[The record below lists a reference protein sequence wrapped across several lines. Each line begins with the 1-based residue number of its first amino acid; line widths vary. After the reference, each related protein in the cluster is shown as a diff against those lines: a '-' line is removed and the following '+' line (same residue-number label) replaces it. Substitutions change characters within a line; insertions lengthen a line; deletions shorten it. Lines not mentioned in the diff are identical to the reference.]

1 MDLADAPSFLSADQI
16 TALVARMSYRPGWAL
31 SVFIDPWE
39 GPVFRV
45 VADVDNAYDPGQR
58 TELRI
63 NSRIPPCRDA
73 AALFDWVCWRLCQIE
88 IHEAREFFRFDGA
101 MLYDPHDPVEPMDRP

>member
-16 TALVARMSYRPGWAL
+16 TALVARMSYRPGWEL

-45 VADVDNAYDPGQR
+45 VAEIDNAYRPGE
-58 TELRI
+58 TVELRI
-63 NSRIPPCRDA
+63 NSRIPPCRDED
-73 AALFDWVCWRLCQIE
+73 ALIEWIMWRLLQIE
-88 IHEAREFFRFDGA
+88 SHEAREFYRLDNA
-101 MLYDPHDPVEPMDRP
+101 MIYDPHDPVEPMDQP